1 MELFFRRKLPVCI
14 YCINSIEGG
23 GGMHGVMFFM
33 VVFCGI
39 FGAAELLR
47 LLYRAVVRRLGEKN
61 GRKGG

>member
-1 MELFFRRKLPVCI
+1 
-14 YCINSIEGG
+14 
-23 GGMHGVMFFM
+23 MHGVMFFM
-33 VVFCGI
+33 AVFCGI